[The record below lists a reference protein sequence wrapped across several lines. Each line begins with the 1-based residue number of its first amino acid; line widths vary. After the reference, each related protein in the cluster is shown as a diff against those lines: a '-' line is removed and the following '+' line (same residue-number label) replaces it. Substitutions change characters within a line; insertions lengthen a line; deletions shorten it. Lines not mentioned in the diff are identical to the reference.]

1 MTDFDPDR
9 IRQLTGE
16 IWNALRKLTTAAE
29 VGEIVFL
36 GSPATIDAAK
46 YNLIVAIEGV
56 IDICHH
62 IAARSGGRAPRDYGD
77 GFVVLGEIGVIPSEL
92 VERLRRMAKF
102 RNLLVHLYWKTD
114 DAKVYRLIREDLG
127 DIRAFLKLV
136 ERPVD

>member
-9 IRQLTGE
+9 IRQLAGE
-16 IWNALRKLTTAAE
+16 IRNALRKLTAAAE
-29 VGEIVFL
+29 FGEIDFL
-36 GSPATIDAAK
+36 ASPATIDAAK
-46 YNLIVAIEGV
+46 YNLIVAIEGA

-62 IAARSGGRAPRDYGD
+62 ITARSGGRSPRDYGD
-77 GFVVLGEIGVIPSEL
+77 CFVILGEIGAIPPEL

-127 DIRAFLKLV
+127 DIRAFLELV